1 MNHGEQDLL
10 SPTTLVQVSNEA
22 RGRQVL
28 DVAGEV
34 TRYCEACLRDYS
46 IVKCPSVTAACSLV
60 SAHCG
65 PTATSTGTSWPVMMV
80 CGLLPSRPAS
90 PIVPSSA
97 LVQYR
102 WLLSTATAAV
112 PTWSVMMVCGLLPSR
127 LASPIVSSAPLA
139 QYRWLLST
147 ATPSGALWPVMMVCG
162 LLPSRLAS
170 PIVPAPL
177 FDHYRWLLT
186 TATAAGPTWPVMMV
200 L

>member
-90 PIVPSSA
+90 PIVPS
-97 LVQYR
+97 
-102 WLLSTATAAV
+102 
-112 PTWSVMMVCGLLPSR
+112 
-127 LASPIVSSAPLA
+127 APLA

-170 PIVPAPL
+170 PIVPAPSL
-177 FDHYRWLLT
+177 AQYRWLLS
-186 TATAAGPTWPVMMV
+186 TATASAQVGAVGAGAVGLVCPDLVG
-200 L
+200 